1 MSFDPRKL
9 PRHYDAAS
17 RERHFRDWWE
27 RAGVYRYDP
36 DHTREQAFVV
46 DTPPPTVSGSLHV
59 GHVFSYTQAD
69 VVARY
74 QRMRGKHVF
83 YPMGWD
89 DNGLPTERRVQNY
102 FHVRC
107 EPGLPYEPGLE
118 LPMAT
123 SRSFKSPPRA
133 VSRRNF
139 IELCALVTAEDEKAF
154 MKVWQTIGLS
164 VDWHEEYA
172 TIDEASRHLAQYSF
186 LDLYRKGHLYTAEAP
201 TMWDVDFR
209 TAVAQAE
216 VADRPTAGHYH
227 DLAFGVEGSDR
238 EIVISTT
245 RPELLAACVGVAA
258 HPDDERYR
266 GLFGRRA
273 VTPLYR
279 ARVPIFATELA
290 DPDKG
295 TGILMVCTFGDTT
308 DVQWWQEHKLP
319 LRQVVAPDGRL
330 QEVTFGSGDWDSA
343 DPEAANRFYAELAGR
358 NLRQARAAIVEQL
371 RRPDGAAAGDR
382 APLRGEPRPIEHT
395 VRYYEQGDRPLE
407 FITTRQ
413 WFVRLTDKR
422 RELIER
428 GREIRWHPGYMLS
441 RYVNWTENLQ
451 FDWCISRQR
460 YFGVPFPV
468 WYPLDQGGAP
478 DYDRPLL
485 ADDAALP
492 VDPLTDVPAG
502 YREEQRDQPGGF
514 TAEADVFDT
523 WFTSSLTPEIASG
536 WVRNPARHR
545 QLCPMDVRPQAHDI
559 IRTWAFYTIAKAHL
573 HFDTIPWHHAL
584 ISGWIL
590 DPDRKKMSKSRGNTV
605 TPQQIIETHHA
616 DAARYWAAS
625 ARLGVDTAYDE
636 SVFKVGRRLV
646 TKLYNA
652 GKFVAGIVADARA
665 EWGGGPPDPGMV
677 SEELDR
683 GFLAGLRALVQRAGA
698 AHEEFDYATGL
709 AHTEAFF
716 WDNFTDSYIE
726 LAKNRAKGEG
736 GVSAAARASAVA
748 ALDFALGVLV
758 RMFAPVLP
766 YITEELWSWDYARR
780 VNDARRVAAALNGS
794 EPEADGELPAAC
806 SVHRAPWPAEAEFD
820 AFRQPDS
827 DASFA
832 AAKASLAAIH
842 RHKTQSGV
850 SVARA
855 ISSMQLAGHPGT
867 VRAVE
872 MVTADVISAVRAE
885 GFELVEDD
893 SLPDGQF
900 VVRDA
905 EFAART

>member
-17 RERHFRDWWE
+17 REEHFRRWWE
-27 RAGVYRYDP
+27 QAGVYRYDP
-36 DHTREQAFVV
+36 DHRRDQAFVV

-69 VVARY
+69 VVTRY
-74 QRMRGKHVF
+74 QRMLGKHVF

-107 EPGLPYEPGLE
+107 DPSHPYEPGLE
-118 LPMAT
+118 LSMAT
-123 SRSFKSPPRA
+123 GKAFKSPPRP

-139 IELCALVTAEDEKAF
+139 IELCALVTREDEQAF
-154 MKVWQTIGLS
+154 MGVWQTIGLS

-172 TIDEASRHLAQYSF
+172 TINDASRHLAQYSF

-216 VADRPTAGHYH
+216 VQDRPTAGHYH
-227 DLAFGVEGSDR
+227 DIAFAVEGSER
-238 EIVISTT
+238 ELVIATT

-258 HPDDERYR
+258 HPEDPRYR
-266 GLFGRRA
+266 DLFGKRA
-273 VTPLYR
+273 VTPLFR
-279 ARVPIFATELA
+279 TRVPIFATELA
-290 DPDKG
+290 DPEKG

-308 DVQWWQEHKLP
+308 DVQWWQEQRLP
-319 LRQVVAPDGRL
+319 LRQILGRDGRL
-330 QEVTFGSGDWDSA
+330 QPVTFGSGVWDSA
-343 DPEAANRFYAELAGR
+343 DPAAANRCYAELAGK
-358 NLRQARAAIVEQL
+358 NLRQARAAIVTQL
-371 RRPDGAAAGDR
+371 RSADGAAAGDQP
-382 APLRGEPRPIEHT
+382 PLRGEPRAIEHT

-422 RELIER
+422 QELIER
-428 GREIRWHPGYMLS
+428 GREIQWHPGYMLS

-460 YFGVPFPV
+460 FFGVPFPV
-468 WYPLDQGGAP
+468 WYSLDERGRPNYAQ
-478 DYDRPLL
+478 PLL
-485 ADDAALP
+485 APLESLP
-492 VDPLTDVPAG
+492 VDPLSDTPPG
-502 YREEQRDQPGGF
+502 YASEQRDQPGGF
-514 TAEADVFDT
+514 AAEADVFDT
-523 WFTSSLTPEIASG
+523 WFTSSLTPQIGSG
-536 WVRNPARHR
+536 WILNPERHER
-545 QLCPMDVRPQAHDI
+545 LSPMDIRPQAHDI

-573 HFDTIPWHHAL
+573 HFDTIPWRHAL

-605 TPQQIIETHHA
+605 TPQQIIDTHHA

-636 SVFKVGRRLV
+636 SVFKIGRRLV

-652 GKFVAGIVADARA
+652 GKFVTAIVATAHA
-665 EWGGGPPDPGMV
+665 ETGEHAGPEAV

-683 GFLAGLRALVQRAGA
+683 GFLQQLRALVERVSA
-698 AHEEFDYATGL
+698 AFEDFDYATAL
-709 AHTEAFF
+709 AHTEEFF
-716 WDNFTDSYIE
+716 WGNFTDSYIE
-726 LAKNRAKGEG
+726 LAKNRAKGSG
-736 GVSAAARASAVA
+736 DVSAAARASAVA
-748 ALDFALGVLV
+748 ALDFALRVLV
-758 RMFAPVLP
+758 RLFAPVLP
-766 YITEELWSWDYARR
+766 YITEEVWSWDYARR
-780 VNDARRVAAALNGS
+780 VAVELAGRAGRD
-794 EPEADGELPAAC
+794 PLPAAC
-806 SVHRAPWPAEAEFD
+806 SVHRAAWPAAAEFT
-820 AFRQPDS
+820 AVREPDNGG
-827 DASFA
+827 SFA
-832 AAKASLAAIH
+832 AAKACLAAIH
-842 RHKTQSGV
+842 RHKTQASV

-855 ISSMQLAGHPGT
+855 VDSIRLTAHPSTIRVAEAVAG
-867 VRAVE
+867 
-872 MVTADVISAVRAE
+872 DVISAVRAE
-885 GFELVEDD
+885 SFELVEDD
-893 SLPDGQF
+893 SLTAGQF
-900 VVRDA
+900 AVRAA

>member
-1 MSFDPRKL
+1 MTFDPRKL
-9 PRHYDAAS
+9 PRHYDAAG
-17 RERHFRDWWE
+17 REEHFRAWWE

-36 DHTREQAFVV
+36 GHTREQGFVV

-107 EPGLPYEPGLE
+107 EPGLPYEPGLT

-123 SRSFKSPPRA
+123 SKTFKSPPRA

-154 MKVWQTIGLS
+154 MRVWQTIGLS

-172 TIDEASRHLAQYSF
+172 TIGEASRHLAQYSF

-216 VADRPTAGHYH
+216 VQDRPTAGHYH

-258 HPDDERYR
+258 HPADERYR
-266 GLFGRRA
+266 GLFGKRA

-308 DVQWWQEHKLP
+308 DVQWWQEQKLP
-319 LRQVVAPDGRL
+319 LRQIVAPNGRL
-330 QEVTFGSGDWDSA
+330 REVTFGSGEWDSA
-343 DPEAANRFYAELAGR
+343 DPEAANRSYAELAGR

-382 APLRGEPRPIEHT
+382 PPLRGEPRSIEHT

-422 RELIER
+422 QELIER
-428 GREIRWHPGYMLS
+428 GREIQWHPGYMLS

-468 WYPLDQGGAP
+468 WYPLDDGGAP
-478 DYDRPLL
+478 DYERP
-485 ADDAALP
+485 AA
-492 VDPLTDVPAG
+492 
-502 YREEQRDQPGGF
+502 
-514 TAEADVFDT
+514 
-523 WFTSSLTPEIASG
+523 
-536 WVRNPARHR
+536 
-545 QLCPMDVRPQAHDI
+545 
-559 IRTWAFYTIAKAHL
+559 
-573 HFDTIPWHHAL
+573 
-584 ISGWIL
+584 
-590 DPDRKKMSKSRGNTV
+590 
-605 TPQQIIETHHA
+605 
-616 DAARYWAAS
+616 
-625 ARLGVDTAYDE
+625 
-636 SVFKVGRRLV
+636 GRRRRA
-646 TKLYNA
+646 A
-652 GKFVAGIVADARA
+652 GRPAYRRA
-665 EWGGGPPDPGMV
+665 
-677 SEELDR
+677 
-683 GFLAGLRALVQRAGA
+683 AGLSR
-698 AHEEFDYATGL
+698 
-709 AHTEAFF
+709 
-716 WDNFTDSYIE
+716 
-726 LAKNRAKGEG
+726 
-736 GVSAAARASAVA
+736 AAARPAGRVHRRGGRVRHLVHQFADPADRQRLGAQPGAPSP
-748 ALDFALGVLV
+748 ALSHGRPPAGARHHPYLGVLYHRQGAPALRHHPLAPRPDLGMDPRPRPQEDVEEPRQHRHPAADHRDPPRRRRALLGGQRPPGGGHCLRRVGVQDRTAAGDQAVQRRQV
-758 RMFAPVLP
+758 RGR
-766 YITEELWSWDYARR
+766 DRRRRARR
-780 VNDARRVAAALNGS
+780 VGAAS
-794 EPEADGELPAAC
+794 RP
-806 SVHRAPWPAEAEFD
+806 
-820 AFRQPDS
+820 
-827 DASFA
+827 
-832 AAKASLAAIH
+832 
-842 RHKTQSGV
+842 
-850 SVARA
+850 ARA
-855 ISSMQLAGHPGT
+855 W
-867 VRAVE
+867 
-872 MVTADVISAVRAE
+872 
-885 GFELVEDD
+885 
-893 SLPDGQF
+893 
-900 VVRDA
+900 
-905 EFAART
+905 

>member
-1 MSFDPRKL
+1 MTFDPRKL
-9 PRHYDAAS
+9 PRHYDAAG
-17 RERHFRDWWE
+17 REEHFRAWWE

-36 DHTREQAFVV
+36 GHTREQAFVV

-107 EPGLPYEPGLE
+107 EPGLPYEPGLT

-123 SRSFKSPPRA
+123 GKTFRSPPRA

-154 MKVWQTIGLS
+154 MSVWQTIGLS

-172 TIDEASRHLAQYSF
+172 TIGEASRHLAQYSF
-186 LDLYRKGHLYTAEAP
+186 LDLYRKGHLYSAEAP

-216 VADRPTAGHYH
+216 VQDRPTSGHYH
-227 DLAFGVEGSDR
+227 DLAFGVEGSNR

-266 GLFGRRA
+266 ELFGKRA

-279 ARVPIFATELA
+279 ARVPIFATDLA
-290 DPDKG
+290 DPEKG

-308 DVQWWQEHKLP
+308 DVQWWQEQKLP
-319 LRQVVAPDGRL
+319 LRQIVAPNGRL
-330 QEVTFGSGDWDSA
+330 REVTFGSGEWDSA
-343 DPEAANRFYAELAGR
+343 DPEAANRSYAELAGR

-382 APLRGEPRPIEHT
+382 PPLRGEPRPIEHT

-422 RELIER
+422 DELIER
-428 GREIRWHPGYMLS
+428 GREIQWHPGYMLS

-468 WYPLDQGGAP
+468 WYPLDAGGAP
-478 DYDRPLL
+478 DYERPLL

-492 VDPLTDVPAG
+492 VDPLTDVPPG
-502 YREEQRDQPGGF
+502 YQEEQRDQPGGF

-523 WFTSSLTPEIASG
+523 WFTSSLTPQIASG
-536 WVRNPARHR
+536 WVRNPERHR

-636 SVFKVGRRLV
+636 SVFKIGRRLV

-652 GKFVAGIVADARA
+652 GKFVAGIVAAARA
-665 EWGGGPPDPGMV
+665 GWGGEPPHPGMV

-683 GFLAGLRALVQRAGA
+683 GFLAALRDLVRRAGA
-698 AHEEFDYATGL
+698 AHGEFDYATGL

-736 GVSAAARASAVA
+736 GVGEQERASAVA
-748 ALDFALGVLV
+748 TLDFALSVLI

-780 VNDARRVAAALNGS
+780 VDDAR
-794 EPEADGELPAAC
+794 
-806 SVHRAPWPAEAEFD
+806 SVDD
-820 AFRQPDS
+820 A
-827 DASFA
+827 
-832 AAKASLAAIH
+832 
-842 RHKTQSGV
+842 
-850 SVARA
+850 
-855 ISSMQLAGHPGT
+855 
-867 VRAVE
+867 
-872 MVTADVISAVRAE
+872 
-885 GFELVEDD
+885 
-893 SLPDGQF
+893 
-900 VVRDA
+900 
-905 EFAART
+905 

>member
-1 MSFDPRKL
+1 M
-9 PRHYDAAS
+9 
-17 RERHFRDWWE
+17 
-27 RAGVYRYDP
+27 YRYDP
-36 DHTREQAFVV
+36 DHNRDQAFVV

-118 LPMAT
+118 LPMASAKT
-123 SRSFKSPPRA
+123 FKSPPRA

-172 TIDEASRHLAQYSF
+172 TIGEPSRHLAQYSF

-216 VADRPTAGHYH
+216 VQDRPTAGHYH
-227 DLAFGVEGSDR
+227 DLAFGVEGGER

-258 HPDDERYR
+258 HPDDKRYR
-266 GLFGRRA
+266 GLFGKRA

-290 DPDKG
+290 DPAKG

-308 DVQWWQEHKLP
+308 DVQWWQEQKLP
-319 LRQVVAPDGRL
+319 LRQVVAPNGRL
-330 QEVTFGSGDWDSA
+330 QEVAFGTGDWDSA
-343 DPEAANRFYAELAGR
+343 DPEAANRFYAELAGK
-358 NLRQARAAIVEQL
+358 NLRQARTAIVEQL
-371 RRPDGAAAGDR
+371 RLPDGAASGDLP
-382 APLRGEPRPIEHT
+382 PLRGEPRPIEHT

-422 RELIER
+422 EELIER
-428 GREIRWHPGYMLS
+428 GREIQWHPGYMLS

-468 WYPLDQGGAP
+468 WYPLDDHGTPG
-478 DYDRPLL
+478 YDQPLL
-485 ADDAALP
+485 ADEAALP
-492 VDPLTDVPAG
+492 VDPLTDVPPG
-502 YREEQRDQPGGF
+502 FREEQRNQPGGF

-536 WVRNPARHR
+536 WVRNPERHR

-573 HFDTIPWHHAL
+573 HFGTVPWRHAL

-636 SVFKVGRRLV
+636 SVFKIGRRLV

-652 GKFVAGIVADARA
+652 GKFVAGMVAAARA
-665 EWGGGPPDPGMV
+665 EWGGAPPDPGMV

-683 GFLAGLRALVQRAGA
+683 GFLAGLRGLVERAST
-698 AHEEFDYATGL
+698 AHDEFDYATGL

-736 GVSAAARASAVA
+736 GVSAAERASAVA
-748 ALDFALGVLV
+748 TLDFALGVLT

-780 VNDARRVAAALNGS
+780 VQARLGGAAPAAEG
-794 EPEADGELPAAC
+794 ALPAAC
-806 SVHRAPWPAEAEFD
+806 SVHRAPWPTDAEFEG
-820 AFRQPDS
+820 FRGPDS
-827 DASFA
+827 EASFG

-855 ISSMQLAGHPGT
+855 ISSMQLAAHPGT
-867 VRAVE
+867 VRIVE

>member
-1 MSFDPRKL
+1 MTFDPSKL
-9 PRHYDAAS
+9 PRHYDAAR
-17 RERHFRDWWE
+17 REEHFRDWWE

-107 EPGLPYEPGLE
+107 EPGLPYEPGLD

-123 SRSFKSPPRA
+123 ARTSKAPPRA

-154 MKVWQTIGLS
+154 MAVWQTIGLS

-172 TIDEASRHLAQYSF
+172 TINEASRHLAQYSF
-186 LDLYRKGHLYTAEAP
+186 LDLNRKGHLYTAEAP

-216 VADRPTAGHYH
+216 VQDRPTAGHYH
-227 DLAFGVEGSDR
+227 DLAFGVEGGGR

-258 HPDDERYR
+258 HPEDQRYR
-266 GLFGRRA
+266 DLFGKRA

-290 DPDKG
+290 DPEKG

-308 DVQWWQEHKLP
+308 DVQWWQEQKLP
-319 LRQVVAPDGRL
+319 LRQVVAPNGRL
-330 QEVTFGSGDWDSA
+330 QAVTFGSGDWDSA
-343 DPEAANRFYAELAGR
+343 DPESANRFYAELAGK

-371 RRPDGAAAGDR
+371 RRPDGAATGDQP
-382 APLRGEPRPIEHT
+382 PLRGEPRPIEHT

-407 FITTRQ
+407 FISTRQ

-422 RELIER
+422 AELIER

-468 WYPLDQGGAP
+468 WYPLDDSGAP
-478 DYDRPLL
+478 DYEHPLL
-485 ADDAALP
+485 AEDTALP
-492 VDPLTDVPAG
+492 VDPLTDVPPG

-536 WVRNPARHR
+536 WVRNPERHR

-573 HFDTIPWHHAL
+573 HFGTIPWRHAL

-605 TPQQIIETHHA
+605 TPQQIIDNHHA

-636 SVFKVGRRLV
+636 SVFKIGRRLV

-652 GKFVAGIVADARA
+652 GKFVAGIVAAART
-665 EWGGGPPDPGMV
+665 ERGGELPHPGMV

-683 GFLAGLRALVQRAGA
+683 AFLAGLRALVKRATA

-736 GVSAAARASAVA
+736 GVSGEARASAVA
-748 ALDFALGVLV
+748 TLDFALAVLI

-766 YITEELWSWDYARR
+766 YIAEELWSWDYASRLP
-780 VNDARRVAAALNGS
+780 AALNGAD
-794 EPEADGELPAAC
+794 PEADGVLPASC
-806 SVHRAPWPAEAEFD
+806 SVHRAPWPTEREFS
-820 AFRQPDS
+820 AVREPDS

-832 AAKASLAAIH
+832 TAKACLAAIH
-842 RHKTQSGV
+842 RHKTQAGV

-855 ISSMQLAGHPGT
+855 INSMQLAAHPGT
-867 VRAVE
+867 IRTVE
-872 MVTADVISAVRAE
+872 MVAGDVISAVRADS
-885 GFELVEDD
+885 FELEEDN
-893 SLPDGQF
+893 SLAEGQF

>member
-1 MSFDPRKL
+1 MTFDPRKL
-9 PRHYDAAS
+9 PRHYDAAR
-17 RERHFRDWWE
+17 REQHFRDWWE
-27 RAGVYRYDP
+27 RSGVYRYDP
-36 DHTREQAFVV
+36 GHTREQAFVV

-89 DNGLPTERRVQNY
+89 DNGLPTERRVQNF

-123 SRSFKSPPRA
+123 ARTFKSPPRA

-172 TIDEASRHLAQYSF
+172 TIGEASRHLAQYSF

-216 VADRPTAGHYH
+216 VQDRATAGHYH
-227 DLAFGVEGSDR
+227 DLAFGVEGGGR

-258 HPDDERYR
+258 HPDDQRYR
-266 GLFGRRA
+266 DLFGKRA

-308 DVQWWQEHKLP
+308 DVQWWQEQKLP
-319 LRQVVAPDGRL
+319 LRQIVAPNGRL
-330 QEVTFGSGDWDSA
+330 REVTFGSGDWDSA
-343 DPEAANRFYAELAGR
+343 DPEAANGFYAELTGN
-358 NLRQARAAIVEQL
+358 NLRQARAAIVGQL
-371 RRPDGAAAGDR
+371 RRPDAAADGDQP
-382 APLRGEPRPIEHT
+382 PLRGEPRPIEHT

-422 RELIER
+422 AELIER
-428 GREIRWHPGYMLS
+428 GREIQWHPGYMLS

-468 WYPLDQGGAP
+468 WYPLNDSGAP
-478 DYDRPLL
+478 DYDHPLL
-485 ADDAALP
+485 ADDAVLP
-492 VDPLTDVPAG
+492 VDPLTDVPPG
-502 YREEQRDQPGGF
+502 YREEQRDRPGGF

-536 WVRNPARHR
+536 WVRDPERHR

-573 HFDTIPWHHAL
+573 HFDTVPWHHAL

-636 SVFKVGRRLV
+636 SVFKIGRRLV

-652 GKFVAGIVADARA
+652 GKFVAGIVAAAGADR
-665 EWGGGPPDPGMV
+665 GGEPPDPGMV

-683 GFLAGLRALVQRAGA
+683 GFLVGLRALVERATA
-698 AHEEFDYATGL
+698 AHDEFDYATGL

-736 GVSAAARASAVA
+736 GVGDEARASAVA
-748 ALDFALGVLV
+748 TLDFALGVLI

-766 YITEELWSWDYARR
+766 YIAEELWSWDYAAR
-780 VNDARRVAAALNGS
+780 VHAALNGAD
-794 EPEADGELPAAC
+794 PEADGVLPAAC
-806 SVHRAPWPAEAEFD
+806 SVHRAPWPAAAEFG
-820 AFRQPDS
+820 AVRQPDS
-827 DASFA
+827 EHSFA
-832 AAKASLAAIH
+832 AAKALLAAIH
-842 RHKTQSGV
+842 RHKTQAGV

-855 ISSMQLAGHPGT
+855 ISSMQLAAHPGT
-867 VRAVE
+867 IRAVE
-872 MVTADVISAVRAE
+872 MVTGDVIAAVRAAS
-885 GFELVEDD
+885 FELVEDD
-893 SLPDGQF
+893 ALAEGQF
-900 VVRDA
+900 AVRDA

>member
-1 MSFDPRKL
+1 MPPAARSTSAPGGSGPACTATTRTT
-9 PRHYDAAS
+9 PAS
-17 RERHFRDWWE
+17 R
-27 RAGVYRYDP
+27 
-36 DHTREQAFVV
+36 AFVV

-123 SRSFKSPPRA
+123 ARTFKSPPRA

-154 MKVWQTIGLS
+154 MQVWQTIGLS

-172 TIDEASRHLAQYSF
+172 TIGEASRHLAQYSF
-186 LDLYRKGHLYTAEAP
+186 LDLHRKGHLYTAEAP

-216 VADRPTAGHYH
+216 VQDRPTAGHYH
-227 DLAFGVEGSDR
+227 DLAFGVAGSDR

-266 GLFGRRA
+266 GLFGGRA

-290 DPDKG
+290 DPEKG

-308 DVQWWQEHKLP
+308 DVQWWQEQKLP
-319 LRQVVAPDGRL
+319 LRQIVAPNGRL

-343 DPEAANRFYAELAGR
+343 DPAAANRFYAELAGR

-371 RRPDGAAAGDR
+371 RRPDGAATGDQP
-382 APLRGEPRPIEHT
+382 PLRGEPRAIEHT

-422 RELIER
+422 QELIER
-428 GREIRWHPGYMLS
+428 GREIRWHPAYMLS

-468 WYPLDQGGAP
+468 WYPLDGNGAP

-485 ADDAALP
+485 ADEAALP
-492 VDPLTDVPAG
+492 VDPLTDVPPG
-502 YREEQRDQPGGF
+502 FREEQRDQPRGF

-536 WVRNPARHR
+536 WVRNPERHR

-559 IRTWAFYTIAKAHL
+559 IRTWGVL
-573 HFDTIPWHHAL
+573 HHRQGAPALRHHPVASRADL
-584 ISGWIL
+584 GL
-590 DPDRKKMSKSRGNTV
+590 DPRPGPQEDVQEPRQHGNPAADHRDPPCRRRALLVGERPPGRGHRLRRVGVQGRPATGHQAV
-605 TPQQIIETHHA
+605 QCRQVRGRHRGGGAHRLGRRSAQPGHGERGA
-616 DAARYWAAS
+616 GPRLPGRAARPGGTGHRG
-625 ARLGVDTAYDE
+625 ARGV
-636 SVFKVGRRLV
+636 RLRHR
-646 TKLYNA
+646 
-652 GKFVAGIVADARA
+652 AR
-665 EWGGGPPDPGMV
+665 PH
-677 SEELDR
+677 R
-683 GFLAGLRALVQRAGA
+683 GFLLGQLHRLLHRAGQESRQGRRRRQCGGA
-698 AHEEFDYATGL
+698 RVGGGDPRF
-709 AHTEAFF
+709 
-716 WDNFTDSYIE
+716 
-726 LAKNRAKGEG
+726 RARHADPHVRPDTSLHYRGAVVVG
-736 GVSAAARASAVA
+736 PRAARAGCV
-748 ALDFALGVLV
+748 
-758 RMFAPVLP
+758 
-766 YITEELWSWDYARR
+766 ERR
-780 VNDARRVAAALNGS
+780 RAGGRRRVACHLLGAPRAMAVG
-794 EPEADGELPAAC
+794 GGVRRVPATRQRPPASPPPRPAWPPSTVTRRSPAC
-806 SVHRAPWPAEAEFD
+806 RWLAP
-820 AFRQPDS
+820 
-827 DASFA
+827 
-832 AAKASLAAIH
+832 
-842 RHKTQSGV
+842 
-850 SVARA
+850 
-855 ISSMQLAGHPGT
+855 
-867 VRAVE
+867 
-872 MVTADVISAVRAE
+872 
-885 GFELVEDD
+885 
-893 SLPDGQF
+893 
-900 VVRDA
+900 
-905 EFAART
+905 